1 MAERVGT
8 LIVGGGIAGCAL
20 AHYLAEEGETDI
32 LLVEADELGSGSTGG
47 SFGGVRQQF
56 STPLE
61 IELSRR
67 GLEFWRTA
75 ERVFDSPVPWHEN
88 GYLFLSGNADIV
100 AKLAEAAKLQRSMGL
115 TDIDVLDVEQ
125 IKELTPWVGTDGL
138 LGGTY
143 TPRDGKVTP
152 TEGVAA
158 LAKAARARGV
168 RIREQWDLKSLERS
182 GSGWRVIG
190 PEELEAG
197 RVVLCTGYWSSD
209 LLRSFGLELTIHPVP
224 LYAAITEPALAGQ
237 LVPLTIDLDTG
248 LLIERESGGLLIAVL
263 LEENP
268 PGYGHAQMLDNY
280 ADLAR
285 VRAPSIVD
293 VPIAKHV
300 VANVDLGGDG
310 HPYVGEVEEG
320 LWMIAGF
327 GGHGVMHAPP
337 VSQLL
342 AKIIAGRPDLT
353 LEEPW
358 IPVGLHVPP
367 RERVH
372 VLAPP
377 VLRPRDDPARDV
389 QVAVRIARIDDRQR
403 DRRPLAHVGRFDAVD
418 AHVHQYRVAVV
429 VDPQRRDV
437 RRAVGANGG
446 QMTEGVALQQVDHV
460 RRDLCRR
467 H

>member
-1 MAERVGT
+1 MAERVST
-8 LIVGGGIAGCAL
+8 LIIGGGIAGAAL
-20 AHYLAEEGETDI
+20 AHYLAEEGEKDI

-67 GLEFWRTA
+67 GLDFWRSA

-88 GYLFLSGNADIV
+88 GYLFMSGKPDIV
-100 AKLAEAAKLQRSMGL
+100 SKLAEAAELQRSMGL
-115 TDIDVLDVEQ
+115 TDVHVLDAEH
-125 IKELTPWVGTDGL
+125 IKELTPWVGTEGL
-138 LGGTY
+138 LGGVY

-152 TEGVAA
+152 TDGVMA
-158 LAKAARARGV
+158 LAKAARRAGV
-168 RIREQWDLKSLERS
+168 TIREHWDMKSLERHD
-182 GSGWRVIG
+182 GGWRVTG
-190 PEELEAG
+190 PDVVDAE
-197 RVVLCTGYWSSD
+197 RVVLCTGYWSSE

-224 LYAAITEPALAGQ
+224 LYAAITEPALQGQ

-268 PGYGHAQMLDNY
+268 PGYGHAQMLDEY

-310 HPYVGEVEEG
+310 HPYVGQVQDG

-327 GGHGVMHAPP
+327 GGHGVMHAPA
-337 VSQLL
+337 VAQLL
-342 AKIIAGRPDLT
+342 AKVIAGRPDPT
-353 LEEPW
+353 LDISTLDPW
-358 IPVGLHVPP
+358 RKPGAAS
-367 RERVH
+367 EWM
-372 VLAPP
+372 
-377 VLRPRDDPARDV
+377 
-389 QVAVRIARIDDRQR
+389 VASKK
-403 DRRPLAHVGRFDAVD
+403 G
-418 AHVHQYRVAVV
+418 
-429 VDPQRRDV
+429 
-437 RRAVGANGG
+437 
-446 QMTEGVALQQVDHV
+446 
-460 RRDLCRR
+460 
-467 H
+467 